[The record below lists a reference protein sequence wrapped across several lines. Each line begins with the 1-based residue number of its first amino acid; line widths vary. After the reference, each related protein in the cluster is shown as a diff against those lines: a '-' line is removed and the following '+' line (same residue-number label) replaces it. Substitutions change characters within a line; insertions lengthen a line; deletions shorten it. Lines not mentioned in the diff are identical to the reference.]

1 LKTIFEVVFRPRAK
15 KAFDRLGTADQR
27 QLAVKLKARCA
38 GPRVAADAVCEIRD
52 GYKVKLRS
60 SGIRAIYQ
68 VRDHQLVI
76 LVLAIGKREREEAYK
91 EAIKEYLKLDE

>member
-1 LKTIFEVVFRPRAK
+1 LTTIFEVVFRPRAK

-27 QLAVKLKARCA
+27 QLATKLRARCTN
-38 GPRVAADAVCEIRD
+38 PRVPGDAVREIPE
-52 GYKVKLRS
+52 GYRIKLRA

-68 VRDHQLVI
+68 VRDGQLVI

-91 EAIKEYLKLDE
+91 DAINEFRKRDE

>member
-1 LKTIFEVVFRPRAK
+1 LTITFDVDFRPRAK

-27 QLAVKLKARCA
+27 QLAAKLKSRCLN
-38 GPRVAADAVCEIRD
+38 PRVPADAVREIPD

-68 VRDHQLVI
+68 VQEGRLVL
-76 LVLAIGKREREEAYK
+76 LVLAIGKREREKAYK
-91 EAIKEYLKLDE
+91 DAIREYLDLAR